1 MPLSS
6 RTKTY
11 IGTALFGI
19 VTFFIG
25 HTAGQASNLQEQLLT
40 EDGHVNIEKV
50 INLYSS
56 TRSSNVNFDLYWD
69 VWDMLQSKYVDE
81 EVDDVALFYSSIQ
94 GMVAGLGDPY
104 SVYFPPTEAKAFADG
119 LSGEFEGIG
128 AEISVKDSQL
138 TVIAPLPTSPAERAG
153 IRAGDQIFAI
163 DGTDTT
169 GIIIEEAVNL
179 IRGKKGTEVVLT
191 IRHENESAISDVT
204 VIRDTIEVPTIL
216 LEIEDDIAYLR
227 ISYFNQDTWRD
238 FNTAVTDILTQNP
251 TGIILDLRS
260 NPGGFLETS
269 VDVAS
274 EWVTQGNIVIE
285 RERGGVET
293 VFATRGAHRLAG
305 IPTVVLVDEGSASG
319 SEIVAGALQDAGAAT
334 VIGAQTFGKGSVQD
348 FQVLPDGSALKVTIA
363 EWLTPNE
370 RVIND
375 VGISPD
381 IVLEE
386 MFDVSGDTPVD
397 LGRNRAIEYL
407 RQ

>member
-1 MPLSS
+1 MAISS

-11 IGTALFGI
+11 ISTALFGI
-19 VTFFIG
+19 AAFFVG
-25 HTAGQASNLQEQLLT
+25 HTVGQASELQASLLND
-40 EDGHVNIEKV
+40 DGQVQIEKV

-69 VWDMLQSKYVDE
+69 VWDMIHAKHVNEDI
-81 EVDDVALFYSSIQ
+81 DDVALFYASIE
-94 GMVAGLGDPY
+94 GMVAGLDDPY

-128 AEISVKDSQL
+128 AEISIKESQL
-138 TVIAPLPTSPAERAG
+138 TVIAPLPTSPAEQAG
-153 IRAGDQIFAI
+153 LRSGDQIFAI

-169 GIIIEEAVNL
+169 GITIEEAVNL

-191 IRHENESAISDVT
+191 IRHEDDTTIEDIT
-204 VIRDTIEVPTIL
+204 VVRDTIEVPTVIL
-216 LEIEDDIAYLR
+216 EQDEDIAYIR

-238 FNTAVTDILTQNP
+238 FNKTVLELLADKP
-251 TGIILDLRS
+251 SGIILDLRS

-274 EWVTQGNIVIE
+274 EWISSGNIVIE
-285 RERGGVET
+285 RERDGVET
-293 VFATRGAHRLAG
+293 VFSTRGAHRLSG

-334 VIGAQTFGKGSVQD
+334 LIGAQTFGKGSVQD

-370 RVIND
+370 RAINT
-375 VGISPD
+375 VGITPD

-386 MFDVSGDTPVD
+386 MFEVDGDTIVD
-397 LGRNRAIEYL
+397 LGRNRALDYL
-407 RQ
+407 RN

>member
-1 MPLSS
+1 
-6 RTKTY
+6 
-11 IGTALFGI
+11 
-19 VTFFIG
+19 
-25 HTAGQASNLQEQLLT
+25 
-40 EDGHVNIEKV
+40 
-50 INLYSS
+50 
-56 TRSSNVNFDLYWD
+56 
-69 VWDMLQSKYVDE
+69 
-81 EVDDVALFYSSIQ
+81 
-94 GMVAGLGDPY
+94 
-104 SVYFPPTEAKAFADG
+104 VYFPPTEAKEFADG

-128 AEISVKDSQL
+128 AEISIKDSQL

-153 IRAGDQIFAI
+153 VRAGDQIFAI

-169 GIIIEEAVNL
+169 GITIEEAVNL

-216 LEIEDDIAYLR
+216 LEVEDDIAYVR

-238 FNTAVTDILTQNP
+238 FNTAVTDILAQNP

-334 VIGAQTFGKGSVQD
+334 IIGSQTFGKGSVQD

-370 RVIND
+370 RVINK
-375 VGISPD
+375 VGITPD

-386 MFDVSGDTPVD
+386 MFDVSGDTPID
-397 LGRNRAIEYL
+397 LGKNRAIEYL